1 MQATTADT
9 AHSHEPLPH
18 TAPASPPTTALA
30 DDELQGGSVIAAT
43 VEPPPHESTKA
54 EVTQLKDPE
63 IRDFGWNSQP
73 RDVPAPL
80 IHGTPNDDL
89 FTLIRR
95 FNKVRFSLSSSNV
108 EVELLSANIPC

>member
-1 MQATTADT
+1 MQATTADA
-9 AHSHEPLPH
+9 AHGHEPLQH
-18 TAPASPPTTALA
+18 TVLDSPLTTTAT
-30 DDELQGGSVIAAT
+30 DNELQSASVIAAT
-43 VEPPPHESTKA
+43 VEPLPQKSTKA

-63 IRDFGWNSQP
+63 IKDFGWNSRP

-95 FNKVRFSLSSSNV
+95 FNKVCFVLSWFVDHRN
-108 EVELLSANIPC
+108 